1 MVQGRGIPKPVIY
14 KNMPAVFQRR
24 DGKFEIKLQVTG
36 GLLTAQ
42 QVQRIGEVASK
53 YGSRVHFTVRQE
65 VLILGIQEENLEPA
79 LAELKEVGL
88 NPGSAGMVFRN
99 VVSCLGTDY
108 CYKAVAETITLA
120 REIGDRF
127 TGEKTPGPLKVAIGG
142 CAFPCIR
149 PQFNEIGLMGRVLP
163 QIDLEKCTGCG
174 KCVEVCKVGA
184 TKIVEEKAIIDYDK
198 CVRCGRCV
206 AVCPEAA
213 KYSAEKG
220 YIMLV
225 GGRGSWPPHEGWVLC
240 DMVPRE
246 RIIPLIERILQVY
259 KEGAKPGMRM
269 REFINSIGFEE
280 FKRRVLS

>member
-108 CYKAVAETITLA
+108 CYKAVAETIGLA

-127 TGEKTPGPLKVAIGG
+127 TGQATQ
-142 CAFPCIR
+142 AFLQFVLVDCKSAHGAWIR
-149 PQFNEIGLMGRVLP
+149 
-163 QIDLEKCTGCG
+163 
-174 KCVEVCKVGA
+174 
-184 TKIVEEKAIIDYDK
+184 
-198 CVRCGRCV
+198 
-206 AVCPEAA
+206 
-213 KYSAEKG
+213 KG
-220 YIMLV
+220 V
-225 GGRGSWPPHEGWVLC
+225 
-240 DMVPRE
+240 
-246 RIIPLIERILQVY
+246 
-259 KEGAKPGMRM
+259 
-269 REFINSIGFEE
+269 
-280 FKRRVLS
+280 